1 MSAEPPAL
9 LLLRGGV
16 VLGVLGLTLGACAAP
31 PDQDPSA
38 EAEST
43 HSPGSLDP
51 DPVPV
56 QSPAEEVDLD
66 AIRLPVHLTDLV
78 SVDPGWD
85 TPPQVHDGVFLGPRE
100 EEGRLVFSA
109 VSADGTLLWTAQR
122 PLSCTGFA
130 LTSAGD
136 RALAVLTDVDPENSP
151 DDTSITTTATAYDLH
166 TGEPVWGPVEVP
178 GPHQGP
184 GLVFAEPHE
193 EPMGGTDQR
202 VALDPETGE
211 RIPDRGHV
219 VGEFFGITVT
229 ARDGEFIASGS
240 EGQLWR
246 APSSNTSTTPDPEAP
261 VSPATNRLPPG
272 TALIGSSAAGYDLWD
287 LTGGELLAEGIQD
300 AMFDL
305 MSETW
310 VAIREDELA
319 GFDAAGGQ
327 LWSLGLDA
335 EPEILG
341 VGGVMAYVLAD
352 GEHLDI
358 YNVVTGNTARIYDP
372 LDDGA
377 TAIPLAFTDTGA
389 TVVDTGTEL
398 VLVTDEPGPPED
410 AAAES
415 ELSDERP

>member
-1 MSAEPPAL
+1 MSAERSAL
-9 LLLRGGV
+9 LPVRGGV

-31 PDQDPSA
+31 AERDPSA
-38 EAEST
+38 EAGST
-43 HSPGSLDP
+43 PSPGSIDP

-66 AIRLPVHLTDLV
+66 AIQLPVHLSDFV

-100 EEGRLVFSA
+100 EDGRLVLSA
-109 VSADGTLLWTAQR
+109 VSADGTVLWTAQR

-136 RALAVLTDVDPENSP
+136 RALAVLTDVDPPNSP
-151 DDTSITTTATAYDLH
+151 QDSSITTTASAYDLH

-193 EPMGGTDQR
+193 EPMGGTGRR

-211 RIPDRGHV
+211 RSPDGDHV
-219 VGEFFGITVT
+219 VGEFFGTTVT
-229 ARDGEFIASGS
+229 ARDGELIASDS

-246 APSSNTSTTPDPEAP
+246 APSSSPSATPDPEIP
-261 VSPATNRLPPG
+261 ISPATNRLPPG
-272 TALIGSSAAGYDLWD
+272 TALLGSPADGYDLWD
-287 LTGGELLAEGIQD
+287 LSGGELLAEGIQD

-310 VAIREDELA
+310 VAIRGDELV
-319 GFDAAGGQ
+319 GFDSAGGE

-341 VGGVMAYVLAD
+341 VGGVMAYTLAD
-352 GEHLDI
+352 GDALDI

-398 VLVTDEPGPPED
+398 FLVTDEPGPPED
-410 AAAES
+410 AQAES
-415 ELSDERP
+415 EHSDERP